1 MLFRGFRIAVSFN
14 MPKARFHLSFE
25 VTCPFCRLN
34 FGSSVLNTVL
44 TISVKHWLP
53 SVLLF
58 DLCQNPVHRAFGSSL
73 VLPLSL
79 IQAIADSHLYGSW
92 GFLLH
97 YSDLEFTSIFI
108 FFFSTS
114 EDWLHSFILLENRM
128 DHWCLWYLIWSV
140 FFR

>member
-108 FFFSTS
+108 FFFFNLRGLAPF
-114 EDWLHSFILLENRM
+114 LHSPWKQDGPLMFVVFN
-128 DHWCLWYLIWSV
+128 LISI
-140 FFR
+140 F